1 MKTIKTYLQMEFNS
15 LTLLTL
21 ELKLIYNDVSQLKV
35 TVAPPTLL
43 SLSFLALFVNK
54 NDRTANIYG

>member
-1 MKTIKTYLQMEFNS
+1 MEFNS